1 MQEFNGFTPIAVYY
15 FYTRC
20 KEHSDIDSI
29 FQLTMDES
37 LKGNSITVANDDSET
52 TPSSEEFKLTRLS
65 KGDNNLSTL
74 MKQGKAM
81 VALLQ
86 SSVDEHKKDTDE

>member
-1 MQEFNGFTPIAVYY
+1 M
-15 FYTRC
+15 
-20 KEHSDIDSI
+20 DIDSI
-29 FQLTMDES
+29 FQPTMEES
-37 LKGNSITVANDDSET
+37 LKGNSITVANDNSET
-52 TPSSEEFKLTRLS
+52 TPSSEESKLTRLS

-86 SSVDEHKKDTDE
+86 SSVDEQKKDTDE